1 METVEAIEPLTVVNI
16 DTEHPASLM
25 AFMEAVQRDPI
36 AALVKI
42 QSKNDRVETF
52 ALRELVASVV
62 GVPADNITEMVQA
75 YKKHASQAGWSAS
88 TLKVRA
94 SNLKGVLECAR
105 LNSGYADLVAMQESC
120 GLQRAYAM
128 RAEFLKKLNSVDGEG
143 SAEGSDNGADD
154 GADEDTLTVNIT
166 AEGAYVKALAQAIV
180 CAEVLKRS
188 DDIALLREL
197 MTQVSQSVSE

>member
-1 METVEAIEPLTVVNI
+1 METVEAIEPLTIVNI

-52 ALRELVASVV
+52 ALRELVSSVV
-62 GVPADNITEMVQA
+62 GVPADNIAEMVQA

-94 SNLKGVLECAR
+94 SNLRGVLECAR
-105 LNSGYADLVAMQESC
+105 LNSGFADLVAMQESC

-143 SAEGSDNGADD
+143 SAEGSDD
-154 GADEDTLTVNIT
+154 GADEGTLTVNIT